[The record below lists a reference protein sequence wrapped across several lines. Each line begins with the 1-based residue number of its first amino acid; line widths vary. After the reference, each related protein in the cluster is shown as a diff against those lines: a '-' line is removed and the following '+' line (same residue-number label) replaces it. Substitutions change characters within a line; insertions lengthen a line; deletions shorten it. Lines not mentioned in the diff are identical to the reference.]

1 MNTELSLML
10 NKLSKVD
17 KEMRSIDIKLANR
30 VILSDYKYDTNLNSK
45 LYAKVADLNQTRS
58 QVIPVVEEF
67 KVLID
72 SFK

>member
-1 MNTELSLML
+1 ML

-30 VILSDYKYDTNLNSK
+30 VILSDYKYDANLNSK